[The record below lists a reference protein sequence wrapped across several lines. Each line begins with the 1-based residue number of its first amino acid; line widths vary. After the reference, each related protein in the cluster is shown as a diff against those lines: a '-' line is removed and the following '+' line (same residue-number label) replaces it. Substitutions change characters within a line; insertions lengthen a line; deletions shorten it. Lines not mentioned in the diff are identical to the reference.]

1 LQNNKLFIIDSFSRR
16 IEKMAQKPLLT
27 ESEIRSFMKLA
38 ELRPIGDERIAEMYG
53 TAPGARDEEEG
64 EEEEAGMELDM
75 GAEEEEAPE
84 MDAEMDMDMDM
95 GDEPA
100 MDMGADSKM
109 VSIEDFMSALESALE
124 DITGEPVSTEMD
136 GEEMDMGAEEEE
148 EAELPA
154 PEMDM
159 EMGAEEEEEPMME
172 QEDLV
177 NEVARRV
184 AARLQAQDNKDKM
197 VDDLA
202 ERIMKRLA
210 K

>member
-1 LQNNKLFIIDSFSRR
+1 
-16 IEKMAQKPLLT
+16 MAQKPLLT

-136 GEEMDMGAEEEE
+136 GEEEEEE
-148 EAELPA
+148 MEMDAELPA
-154 PEMDM
+154 PDM
-159 EMGAEEEEEPMME
+159 GDGMGDEEEMPGMRDMYEN

-197 VDDLA
+197 VDNLA
-202 ERIMKRLA
+202 ERIMNRLT